1 MGKATTEES
10 AGPQTNDSKT
20 VYPWA
25 WRGRLGWDYQNPKAE
40 RVDWREASE
49 RSWDLQSRNGAI
61 LWQPH
66 RKATGIKSPTH
77 LSLSLQTP
85 AMLQSD
91 KPNQNLE
98 GKGANYIDQGLAN
111 LFCKWP
117 DYK

>member
-20 VYPWA
+20 VYSWA